1 MGMGRPSSPFFLTVI
16 QGIEMI
22 NAISAHVL
30 QVGCEMMVKE
40 IKDEVVEK
48 KAMIGA
54 DFNGH
59 VNEGNRGDE

>member
-1 MGMGRPSSPFFLTVI
+1 
-16 QGIEMI
+16 MI